1 LPGPAATWIKVHF
14 LYPLVGALF
23 VGARDRKTAAWVN
36 LFSTLPRRKRRGSY
50 QRRLNRERGNAS
62 GILCTKEDE
71 GMKKIG
77 VLVIALALAV
87 ALGTAVMAQEL
98 MKVTGWVSKI
108 DTGAMSVTILPE
120 GGTPVTV
127 IMGNAESLSKV
138 EEGDKAEARYR
149 VKDGKNMGRWLHK
162 ISEGCS

>member
-1 LPGPAATWIKVHF
+1 M
-14 LYPLVGALF
+14 
-23 VGARDRKTAAWVN
+23 
-36 LFSTLPRRKRRGSY
+36 
-50 QRRLNRERGNAS
+50 E
-62 GILCTKEDE
+62 EDKK
-71 GMKKIG
+71 MKKLK
-77 VLVIALALAV
+77 VLMLATLVMLAF
-87 ALGTAVMAQEL
+87 GTPVMAQEL

-149 VKDGKNMGRWLHK
+149 VKDGKNVGRWLHK